1 MDSIEKKRQKEQR
14 VVEEMIRLYCQKN
27 HKEYDKTTGKMC
39 PSCQELSDYARL
51 RSQKCPFME
60 EKTFCANCK
69 VHCYKPDMRDKIKA
83 VMRYSGPR
91 MILHHPVAA
100 VRHLI
105 LTKREKRQLDKK

>member
-14 VVEEMIRLYCQKN
+14 VVEEMIRLYCRKN
-27 HKEYDKTTGKMC
+27 HKVYDKTTGKMC

-69 VHCYKPDMRDKIKA
+69 GALLQAGDEGEDPEGYAVFRTEDASVSSGTCSVAFDM
-83 VMRYSGPR
+83 
-91 MILHHPVAA
+91 
-100 VRHLI
+100 
-105 LTKREKRQLDKK
+105 Q

>member
-14 VVEEMIRLYCQKN
+14 VVEEMIRLYCRKN

-69 VHCYKPDMRDKIKA
+69 VHCYKPEMKKRMPAKRDEGEDSEGYAVFRTEDASVSSGTCSVAFDM
-83 VMRYSGPR
+83 
-91 MILHHPVAA
+91 
-100 VRHLI
+100 
-105 LTKREKRQLDKK
+105 Q